1 MTDSPAIQASLDPK
15 EEPIF
20 GNILSLRDKL
30 LLLKEDRST
39 HIKSQDVLDL
49 YDQVI
54 EQVHLLN
61 NIREEYDK
69 PLEHNRGSCV
79 TDGPII
85 GWRFETVHENNNLA
99 SSGQC
104 ARGLLPTHFP
114 FLPHYWT
121 K

>member
-15 EEPIF
+15 EEPIL
-20 GNILSLRDKL
+20 GDILSLRDKL

-61 NIREEYDK
+61 VIREEYDK
-69 PLEHNRGSCV
+69 PLEQNRGLYA
-79 TDGPII
+79 TDGPVM
-85 GWRFETVHENNNLA
+85 GMEV
-99 SSGQC
+99 
-104 ARGLLPTHFP
+104 
-114 FLPHYWT
+114 
-121 K
+121 